1 MAKWQVLCT
10 LKVQILSMTV
20 RDGPKTVD
28 VLYLGSRRADLA
40 LLVACWIVV
49 AHEEGALIDLAAD
62 VSYLHGAMVLFSK
75 ILGTLLDQGIT

>member
-1 MAKWQVLCT
+1 
-10 LKVQILSMTV
+10 MTV
-20 RDGPKTVD
+20 RDGPRTVD

-62 VSYLHGAMVLFSK
+62 VSHLHGANVLFSK
-75 ILGTLLDQGIT
+75 FSKRLAGSGHHLRKSTISPPLSAGLV